1 MKIIIVGAYP
11 DSIVGF
17 RGKLIEKFV
26 NDGHEVIVMTAQGKP
41 DVIGEVETLGAIF
54 EAFPIQR
61 NGMNPIADI
70 ETMRA
75 LTQAFKRHQ
84 PDKILAYTIKPI
96 IWGGI
101 AAKRAGI
108 KDFYAMVTGL
118 GYAFE
123 APTFKRKLVRSLVTN
138 LYKYSLGFSKSVIF
152 QNQDNL
158 NTFVDFGIVPN
169 KKCHRVFGSGVDLS
183 HYQQSPLPDA
193 SPHFLLIARVL
204 GDKGVREY
212 YQAARQVKDK
222 FPEARFSLVGPLDP
236 SPDGISQAEIDS
248 WQGVIDYHGAT
259 NNVLPFIESCN
270 VYVLPS
276 YHEGIPRTVLEAMAV
291 GRPII
296 TTDAVG
302 CRDTVEHGKNGLMVK
317 VKDAQALT
325 DGITHMLEQQDA
337 WKPMAEYSRKF
348 VSDVFDVEKVNQS
361 IFQILFDD

>member
-1 MKIIIVGAYP
+1 MKVIVVGAYP

-26 NDGHEVIVMTAQGKP
+26 KEGHNVIVMTAQGKP
-41 DVIGEVETLGAIF
+41 EVIAEVEALGATF

-75 LTQAFKRHQ
+75 LTRSFKRHQ

-138 LYKYSLGFSKSVIF
+138 LYKYSLSFSKNVIF

-169 KKCHRVFGSGVDLS
+169 EKCHRVFGSGVDLS
-183 HYQQSPLPDA
+183 HYQQSNLPDTQ
-193 SPHFLLIARVL
+193 PHFLLIARVL

-212 YQAARQVKDK
+212 YQAAKQVKGK
-222 FPEARFSLVGPLDP
+222 FPDARFSLVGPLDP

-248 WQGVIDYHGAT
+248 WEGVIGYHGAT
-259 NNVLPFIESCN
+259 NNVLPFIESCHI
-270 VYVLPS
+270 YVLPS

-291 GRPII
+291 GRPIL

-302 CRDTVEHGKNGLMVK
+302 CRDTVQHDYNGLKVPVK
-317 VKDAQALT
+317 NVDALVEAMQIL
-325 DGITHMLEQQDA
+325 LEHPERWPA
-337 WKPMAEYSRKF
+337 MAENSRDF
-348 VSDVFDVEKVNQS
+348 VSKVFDVNKVNAN
-361 IFQILFDD
+361 ICDILF